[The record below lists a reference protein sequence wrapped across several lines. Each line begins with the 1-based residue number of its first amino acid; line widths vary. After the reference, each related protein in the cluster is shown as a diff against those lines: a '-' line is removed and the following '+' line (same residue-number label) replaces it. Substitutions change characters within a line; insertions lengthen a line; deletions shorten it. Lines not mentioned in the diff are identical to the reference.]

1 MVLLS
6 QHGSEIGMVME
17 SPCYTAGEIEGV
29 LAECCVGMIYML
41 KNVAKAWKQ
50 EACEA
55 AVRRTGETAGQRRN
69 HSTLDLHSNTQRG
82 NSNKATVPL

>member
-6 QHGSEIGMVME
+6 QHGSSEIGMVMDQLY
-17 SPCYTAGEIEGV
+17 YTAGKFEGV

-50 EACEA
+50 EACET

-69 HSTLDLHSNTQRG
+69 PTLDLHS
-82 NSNKATVPL
+82 